1 MAEWKEDP
9 ELIERAANAGLN
21 AILEA
26 TNHSPMDVAIAGFLI
41 GVMQLKV
48 NGVSDDMVHEFVAR
62 VLDQYAMGGCSAHA
76 RKVKGKLS

>member
-9 ELIERAANAGLN
+9 ELIERAANAGLR
-21 AILEA
+21 AILAE

-48 NGVSDDMVHEFVAR
+48 NGVSDDMVHDFVDR
-62 VLDQYAMGGCSAHA
+62 VLDQYAMGGCSAQS
-76 RKVKGKLS
+76 RKVKERLS